1 MYYPASA
8 SFHSGWRA
16 ARPRIERV
24 LYSFPAML
32 HALVA
37 SLALAAVMTFGD
49 FFWAALNLRHRVLYG
64 VVHGA
69 VMCLFIGV
77 AIGIRTRR
85 PAAGA
90 LAGPLIGVIAAGAFY
105 VLAPWLRLTA
115 MFPAWMVFWI
125 CFALL
130 QAKLAREGSL
140 RSAIVQGLV
149 AATLSGIAFYLIS
162 GIWTRHDPAGPNY
175 VWNFIA
181 WSFAFFPGF
190 AVLFWKKIGR

>member
-1 MYYPASA
+1 
-8 SFHSGWRA
+8 
-16 ARPRIERV
+16 
-24 LYSFPAML
+24 ML
-32 HALVA
+32 HAIVA
-37 SLALAAVMTFGD
+37 SLALSGVMTFGD

-64 VVHGA
+64 IVHGA
-69 VMCLFIGV
+69 VTCLFIGV

-90 LAGPLIGVIAAGAFY
+90 LAGPLIGVIAAGTFY

-140 RSAIVQGLV
+140 RAATVQGLL
-149 AATLSGIAFYLIS
+149 AAALSGVAFYLIS
-162 GIWTRHDPAGPNY
+162 GIWTRHDPGGPNY
-175 VWNFIA
+175 AWNFVA

-190 AVLFWKKIGR
+190 AVLFWKRIGR